1 VNPGADEATSRRPVK
16 ATTLLSLLAVGVIL
30 YVAQDA
36 FIPVAMALFL
46 ALLLSPAVDRLQRWH
61 VPRGLAVAIVMLV
74 VLLAAAGAVN
84 AGWNPAIEWLE
95 RAPQTFRKI
104 DQRVRPLRAVIAR
117 LDEITERAGR
127 LAQGVAQSTKIA
139 ASPATNEPGSALT
152 MTKSALKA
160 LTVIPLT
167 LFFLIGGPPLFARM
181 GASLSGSATSA
192 NALRLTQAIRVEVS
206 RYFATITLINL
217 GLGAATAAA
226 VAALGMPNALLW
238 GMIAALLNFIPYL
251 GPAATIII
259 LGGAALGTFD
269 ELGRALAVPGC
280 FVVLHLI
287 EGQIVQPLTVGRRLK
302 VNALVILLALWF
314 GFWFWGI
321 PGVLL
326 AVPALVVLKIAAEH
340 EPSWRIVR
348 NFLAPNENWRP
359 RSLERLRK
367 TGERPALH
375 PEAPPQSGVALGSVD
390 GASLSTEP

>member
-1 VNPGADEATSRRPVK
+1 VK
-16 ATTLLSLLAVGVIL
+16 ATTLLTLLAVGAIL

-46 ALLLSPAVDRLQRWH
+46 ALLLSPAVDRLQSWH
-61 VPRGLAVAIVMLV
+61 VPRGLAVALVMLV

-104 DQRVRPLRAVIAR
+104 DQRVRPLRVVIAR
-117 LDEITERAGR
+117 FDEITERAGR

-139 ASPATNEPGSALT
+139 ASPAANEPGTALA

-160 LTVIPLT
+160 LTVIPLA

-181 GASLSGSATSA
+181 GASLSGSETSA

-238 GMIAALLNFIPYL
+238 GMVAALLNFIPYL

-302 VNALVILLALWF
+302 VNALVILLAVWF

-326 AVPALVVLKIAAEH
+326 AVPALVALKIAAEH
-340 EPSWRIVR
+340 EPSWRIAR
-348 NFLAPNENWRP
+348 NFLAPNENRRTRP
-359 RSLERLRK
+359 LERLRK
-367 TGERPALH
+367 TGERQA
-375 PEAPPQSGVALGSVD
+375 
-390 GASLSTEP
+390 ASLSTRP

>member
-16 ATTLLSLLAVGVIL
+16 ATTLLALLAVGVIL

-139 ASPATNEPGSALT
+139 TSPAANEPGTALV
-152 MTKSALKA
+152 MTKSALKV
-160 LTVIPLT
+160 LTVIPLA

-181 GASLSGSATSA
+181 GASLSGSETSV

-217 GLGAATAAA
+217 GLGAGTAAA

-251 GPAATIII
+251 GPAATIVI

-302 VNALVILLALWF
+302 VNALVILLAVWF

-326 AVPALVVLKIAAEH
+326 AVPALVALKIAAEH
-340 EPSWRIVR
+340 EPSWRIAR
-348 NFLAPNENWRP
+348 NFLAPNENRRP
-359 RSLERLRK
+359 RPLERLRK
-367 TGERPALH
+367 TGERQA
-375 PEAPPQSGVALGSVD
+375 
-390 GASLSTEP
+390 ASLSTRP

>member
-16 ATTLLSLLAVGVIL
+16 ATTLLALLAVGVIL

-104 DQRVRPLRAVIAR
+104 DQRVRPLRTVIAR

-139 ASPATNEPGSALT
+139 TSPAANEPGTALV
-152 MTKSALKA
+152 MTKSALKV
-160 LTVIPLT
+160 LTVIPLA

-181 GASLSGSATSA
+181 GASLSGSETSV

-217 GLGAATAAA
+217 GLGAGTAAA

-251 GPAATIII
+251 GPAATIVI

-302 VNALVILLALWF
+302 VNALVILLAVWF

-326 AVPALVVLKIAAEH
+326 AVPALVALKIAAEH
-340 EPSWRIVR
+340 EPSWRIAR
-348 NFLAPNENWRP
+348 NFLAPNENRRP
-359 RSLERLRK
+359 RPLERLRK
-367 TGERPALH
+367 TGERQA
-375 PEAPPQSGVALGSVD
+375 
-390 GASLSTEP
+390 ASLSTRP

>member
-1 VNPGADEATSRRPVK
+1 MRPRTEPAAKPGIACSVGADEATSRRPVK

-30 YVAQDA
+30 YAAQDA

-46 ALLLSPAVDRLQRWH
+46 ALLLSPAVDRLQRWRI
-61 VPRGLAVAIVMLV
+61 PRGLAVAIVMLV

-139 ASPATNEPGSALT
+139 ASPAANEPGSALT

-167 LFFLIGGPPLFARM
+167 FFFLIGGPPLFARM
-181 GASLSGSATSA
+181 GASLSGSETSA

-238 GMIAALLNFIPYL
+238 GMIAALFNFIPYL

-287 EGQIVQPLTVGRRLK
+287 EGQIVQPLMVGRRLE
-302 VNALVILLALWF
+302 VNALVILLAVWF

-326 AVPALVVLKIAAEH
+326 AVPALVALKIAAEH

-348 NFLAPNENWRP
+348 NFLDPNENLRP
-359 RSLERLRK
+359 RSLQRLLK
-367 TGERPALH
+367 TGKRR
-375 PEAPPQSGVALGSVD
+375 
-390 GASLSTEP
+390 ASLSTEP